1 MGNEIFSHIYAPFG
15 KRRSKFVERLF
26 FPRTE
31 RMIQMAK
38 DFAKS
43 FYASRAWQ
51 KCRRAYIES
60 RINIDGGLCE
70 KCRTLP
76 GYIVHHKI
84 PLSPE
89 NINNPEIT
97 LNFDNLAFDCKECHD
112 REEVHCFVRK
122 DGLLVYF
129 DENGDVLD
137 KIHSPLFGD
146 WG

>member
-1 MGNEIFSHIYAPFG
+1 MGNEKFFHIFTLLSG
-15 KRRSKFVERLF
+15 KDVRNLLSVF
-26 FPRTE
+26 FQRTE

-89 NINNPEIT
+89 NINNPEVT

-112 REEVHCFVRK
+112 CEEVHSFVRK

-129 DENGDVLD
+129 DENGDVLG
-137 KIHSPLFGD
+137 KTHSPPFGD
-146 WG
+146 LG